1 MRSLQVRRTLTVLM
15 LELGIFSPLFF
26 SSMLSGIRTNAKPAS
41 PSNPHIL
48 KVGVWYIFPWF
59 VFCLISVIRTNAE
72 LASPPDPHILN
83 AGVAMQC
90 NSALTLAAEPLV
102 CARTHI

>member
-1 MRSLQVRRTLTVLM
+1 MRSLQVRPTLTFSR
-15 LELGIFSPLFF
+15 LEFGIF
-26 SSMLSGIRTNAKPAS
+26 
-41 PSNPHIL
+41 
-48 KVGVWYIFPWF
+48 FPWF